1 LEFKLYQV
9 KLVLT
14 REFGFIGFV
23 QLESF
28 SMDNYDLLYEGEVQ
42 GKDDIDA
49 LDNLFR
55 KFNLNHPER
64 LCWTLDVGKRCP
76 VCAATAPLLT
86 SN

>member
-1 LEFKLYQV
+1 VLKLEFKLYQV

-42 GKDDIDA
+42 GKDDIDT

-55 KFNLNHPER
+55 KFNLNHPEDFVGR
-64 LCWTLDVGKRCP
+64 SMSASDV
-76 VCAATAPLLT
+76 LYIL
-86 SN
+86 